1 MHVLSHVDHDR
12 LDALRRGDDFF
23 WLDLAF
29 PSYEDLGRLAG
40 ALGIHPLAIEDTR
53 EFGQRPKLDV
63 YDDYVLLVFY
73 TAQELPGDPEPQVST
88 IEIHVYVSGGWIV
101 TVRREPCGPLDTLH
115 DVLIPQ
121 DAEEE
126 EYVVYRIL
134 DALTKGYF
142 PVLAHIEQRIDEL
155 EAEVL
160 VRPQRAQLTTVY
172 RLRQDVH
179 DLFRRAHPQNE
190 QISATTDAILA
201 LPGLAHG
208 MRPYLRD
215 VGDGLSQVVGQLHTA
230 NADLAFLTDTFF
242 NASTHRLSR
251 TATRLAVVATFF
263 LVWTLVT
270 SFFGQNF
277 GWLVDNV
284 DSKTDFLLFGVA
296 GLVLPTA
303 VLAVF
308 FYRSREDWL

>member
-1 MHVLSHVDHDR
+1 
-12 LDALRRGDDFF
+12 
-23 WLDLAF
+23 
-29 PSYEDLGRLAG
+29 
-40 ALGIHPLAIEDTR
+40 
-53 EFGQRPKLDV
+53 
-63 YDDYVLLVFY
+63 
-73 TAQELPGDPEPQVST
+73 
-88 IEIHVYVSGGWIV
+88 
-101 TVRREPCGPLDTLH
+101 
-115 DVLIPQ
+115 
-121 DAEEE
+121 
-126 EYVVYRIL
+126 
-134 DALTKGYF
+134 
-142 PVLAHIEQRIDEL
+142 
-155 EAEVL
+155 
-160 VRPQRAQLTTVY
+160 
-172 RLRQDVH
+172 
-179 DLFRRAHPQNE
+179 
-190 QISATTDAILA
+190 
-201 LPGLAHG
+201 